1 MDVYFQQG
9 LSRNGLDE
17 SYFAFLG
24 LGKKK
29 RERASDANEESQL
42 QDLENRF
49 PDMSS
54 IDGQAN
60 NIVLLNQERDKLSQE
75 RSKAKSKKTK
85 SSLDARIRAYDR
97 YISDYNFTLEK
108 MKLMVEEER
117 LTPPTPQRE
126 IIVSP
131 APIITSK
138 DGEIELPK
146 KQVFMEETSKEA
158 IENKVSPLLA
168 KEDGILPVTRGSFL
182 TQSPSKKDNT
192 LLIVGIGVAILVG
205 VLLIRKNN

>member
-182 TQSPSKKDNT
+182 TQSSSKKDNT
-192 LLIVGIGVAILVG
+192 LLIVGIGVAILLG
-205 VLLIRKNN
+205 ILLIRKNN